1 MAHFRGEV
9 DGARS
14 TASRLGHKNTG
25 LSTTAQTWSGAI
37 RVRVWWDESARVD
50 RFEVDQIAYHG
61 SGIEQRHLHRH
72 QRLASGIVGEAAEH
86 AHPNHEENAR

>member
-50 RFEVDQIAYHG
+50 RFEVDQIAHHG
-61 SGIEQRHLHRH
+61 SGIE